1 MRESLEERDVREEEE
16 AEEVEETIA
25 EMEEIEDQ
33 EITENP
39 GNLESP
45 EIEMP
50 EIPEITEIIGITEI
64 TEIAEIETTIVI
76 EKIALREEITT
87 EMIVQETKEDVNVMK
102 IMNTK
107 TEEIEETTLTM
118 KIKLKPDMVMIETKE
133 EKIITVII
141 LLLR

>member
-50 EIPEITEIIGITEI
+50 EILEITEIIGITEI

-102 IMNTK
+102 IVNTK
-107 TEEIEETTLTM
+107 TEEIEETTLAM
-118 KIKLKPDMVMIETKE
+118 KIRLKPDMVMIEMKE
-133 EKIITVII
+133 EKTITVII